1 MERLI
6 DSGPRL
12 VVTWRL
18 ITEIIW
24 RDESRNFVLC
34 IVEHGLQQQR
44 KIKTNTTIVLVVSL
58 FYRLHEEVNLQFQ
71 GKWFL

>member
-24 RDESRNFVLC
+24 RDESLQLCFVYC
-34 IVEHGLQQQR
+34 
-44 KIKTNTTIVLVVSL
+44 
-58 FYRLHEEVNLQFQ
+58 
-71 GKWFL
+71 